1 MRLIITGTPGTG
13 KTSVAEILSKRLG
26 WKVIHDKDLAK
37 RRVVDLRSFRAS
49 AYNVLRRMENV
60 IAEGHL
66 FCEVKLPADAVVV
79 LRTRP
84 DVLAER
90 LRKRGYPE
98 EKIWE
103 NVEAE
108 ALDYCLLRAEE
119 KYGSVNQIDTT
130 ERTVEET
137 ARLVER
143 VVSGKH
149 IYEAVDWTDAFM
161 QMLLNRRRSR

>member
-13 KTSVAEILSKRLG
+13 KTSVAGILSRRLG
-26 WKVIHDKDLAK
+26 WRVIHDKDLAK

-49 AYNVLRRMENV
+49 AFNVLRWARDI

-66 FCEVKLPADAVVV
+66 FCEVRLPADAVVV

-90 LRKRGYPE
+90 LRRRGYPE
-98 EKIWE
+98 RKVWE

-119 KYGSVNQIDTT
+119 KYGQVNQVDTT
-130 ERTVEET
+130 GRTAEET
-137 ARLVER
+137 ARIVER
-143 VVSGKH
+143 IVRGAHV
-149 IYEAVDWTDAFM
+149 YEAVDWTDVFM
-161 QMLLNRRRSR
+161 DMLLNRRGGR